1 MVLKLN
7 KLGIYATTAKAST
20 RFYFNLILGKDFE
33 KNVISFRKNNGE
45 RLRYSYT
52 FDKQD
57 IVFDIGGFRGE
68 FAEQIYRSSPC
79 KIFVFEPVLEHF
91 NFLTEKFAG
100 NLDIR
105 LFNFGLDA
113 KNQKIEIALSSNS
126 SSYNRKMGNNN
137 LETIELKDI
146 VEFLMEDK
154 VDQIA
159 LMKINIEGAEYDL
172 LDRLIE
178 KTDLQNIQNLQ
189 IQFHDFFPAA
199 KARRSK
205 LVKQILLT
213 HESTA
218 SFPMVWEF
226 FKVRS

>member
-1 MVLKLN
+1 M
-7 KLGIYATTAKAST
+7 
-20 RFYFNLILGKDFE
+20 
-33 KNVISFRKNNGE
+33 
-45 RLRYSYT
+45 
-52 FDKQD
+52 
-57 IVFDIGGFRGE
+57 
-68 FAEQIYRSSPC
+68 
-79 KIFVFEPVLEHF
+79 
-91 NFLTEKFAG
+91 
-100 NLDIR
+100 
-105 LFNFGLDA
+105 
-113 KNQKIEIALSSNS
+113 QKIEIALSSNS
-126 SSYNRKMGNNN
+126 SSYNRKMGKNN

-146 VEFLMEDK
+146 VEFLMEKK

-178 KTDLQNIQNLQ
+178 KTDSQNIQNLQ

-213 HESTA
+213 DESTA

>member
-1 MVLKLN
+1 M
-7 KLGIYATTAKAST
+7 
-20 RFYFNLILGKDFE
+20 
-33 KNVISFRKNNGE
+33 
-45 RLRYSYT
+45 
-52 FDKQD
+52 
-57 IVFDIGGFRGE
+57 
-68 FAEQIYRSSPC
+68 
-79 KIFVFEPVLEHF
+79 
-91 NFLTEKFAG
+91 
-100 NLDIR
+100 
-105 LFNFGLDA
+105 DA
-113 KNQKIEIALSSNS
+113 KNQEIEIALSSNS
-126 SSYNRKMGNNN
+126 SSYNRKVGKNN

>member
-1 MVLKLN
+1 
-7 KLGIYATTAKAST
+7 
-20 RFYFNLILGKDFE
+20 
-33 KNVISFRKNNGE
+33 
-45 RLRYSYT
+45 
-52 FDKQD
+52 
-57 IVFDIGGFRGE
+57 
-68 FAEQIYRSSPC
+68 
-79 KIFVFEPVLEHF
+79 
-91 NFLTEKFAG
+91 
-100 NLDIR
+100 

>member
-1 MVLKLN
+1 MIPFSRCNSGYFIAIYPIIVLDSAMVLKLN
-7 KLGIYATTAKAST
+7 KLGMYAKTAKAST

-45 RLRYSYT
+45 SLRYSYT

-79 KIFVFEPVLEHF
+79 KIFVFEPVLKHF

-113 KNQKIEIALSSNS
+113 KNQKIEIAL
-126 SSYNRKMGNNN
+126 
-137 LETIELKDI
+137 
-146 VEFLMEDK
+146 
-154 VDQIA
+154 
-159 LMKINIEGAEYDL
+159 
-172 LDRLIE
+172 
-178 KTDLQNIQNLQ
+178 
-189 IQFHDFFPAA
+189 
-199 KARRSK
+199 
-205 LVKQILLT
+205 
-213 HESTA
+213 
-218 SFPMVWEF
+218 
-226 FKVRS
+226 